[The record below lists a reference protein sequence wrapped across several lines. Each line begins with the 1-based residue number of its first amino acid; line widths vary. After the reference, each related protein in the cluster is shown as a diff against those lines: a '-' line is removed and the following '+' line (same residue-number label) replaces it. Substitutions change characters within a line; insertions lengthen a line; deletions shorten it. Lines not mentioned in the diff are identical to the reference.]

1 MPPHAFD
8 NKQVT
13 PESKDPT
20 VFLINYKTPQ
30 ETKKKLELKRF
41 DSFWDMTNT
50 FSGYCCVNIKLIGA
64 IFS

>member
-20 VFLINYKTPQ
+20 VVLTNYKTPQ

-41 DSFWDMTNT
+41 DSFGE
-50 FSGYCCVNIKLIGA
+50 SL
-64 IFS
+64 